1 MNNISDLEREILHSV
16 ELIEKANRL
25 AASQKNEDGSRK
37 PTTKKPRKKQ
47 KLSPE
52 QKKNQKQE
60 QKLVKKVK
68 NKLKDKKYKSRQT
81 GEDLSFNTALNRR
94 HPKAQTDFNRAM
106 DKARGDSDSSK
117 SDGESKGGL
126 SSAQKDIVNRVIS
139 GNRKFDDLSV
149 VEEESL
155 KDALSLLGDIGLAL
169 GIEFGEVEGEVENE
183 EVQKAIKKRK
193 PRSDKGKKR
202 DSYKKRVKKEV
213 LDEMLPDEVKDQVD
227 TESLSDLTEDEVS
240 DTSKVLED
248 RSKERETR
256 SDKGKK
262 RTKKKK
268 PNESDKAINEE
279 PIKIEDT
286 VKGQPLFSQPPHVQ
300 KEVIK
305 ETLGKVIKDTLQTGK
320 GLSSLEK
327 DTKSIQEQINSSIE
341 ALDDLNEGQLESLS
355 ESYEKG
361 SKEVVDILSTGGMDS
376 LREWATKQL
385 DTTPSPN
392 PPATLEEL
400 NNQLSDPK
408 NKKKKKE
415 IEDQIKDLPNAQ
427 KEYASQVGKYLSIKN
442 TIDGVLNDPEFG
454 VRDYPSSGDEI
465 DEGEHEQMVRKEKIK
480 QFNTMEKKQR
490 DEYQGF
496 IGNRIQEL
504 ESKLDDDSLSDEDKS
519 KIEGRLKNVK
529 TTQSALNTVKMKN
542 GEGVIEGYHEVPN
555 NLLEIARSSESDA
568 WDDAITEL
576 STKGSSPE
584 KAKEHMRN
592 VIPDLDTEGFSA
604 VMGGAQGDFGSILE
618 TMEEGFCPASPT
630 NNSKGVGGKK
640 VTQGETCPNPM
651 PDDVRQMLKEYMSD
665 SFVNTMTVEKDS
677 YRDTP
682 KSDKQDKTI
691 KKQKQEAKQ
700 FWKNNKDRFFQNFID
715 GVDNQGNP
723 ISEEEKVAYA
733 EIFRTEWF
741 ESDMKHRVRG
751 GVKIY
756 DNSPRKYDFNQLM
769 EELKKARS
777 IKGPLVK
784 SEKLKGIR
792 EKLQSIFDQ
801 DTTDTTK
808 KASNIFNKPFI
819 GSCYRSGGSKSMLKK
834 SSQYV
839 DYQERS
845 RAFELGMRVYPFLGG
860 NPARSGLVIAIFPAI
875 GMVDVQFPHGASR
888 FPVEDLV
895 VDTSGDYRNIY
906 SDDTIPGGLGTV
918 PVSSKEV
925 KKKANRVAS
934 RYIKNAIYWYKKDR
948 TYRQCKNEEKPC
960 CPKCKTPL
968 GKTVYKR
975 RDGHSEKLLACYTCL
990 FIIKPS
996 DIIGG

>member
-1 MNNISDLEREILHSV
+1 MNNISDLEREILYSV

-25 AASQKNEDGSRK
+25 AANQKNEDGSRK

-52 QKKNQKQE
+52 QKKKQKQD
-60 QKLVKKVK
+60 QKIVKRVK
-68 NKLKDKKYKSRQT
+68 DKLKDRKYKSKQT
-81 GEDLSFNTALNRR
+81 GKELSFNTALSRR
-94 HPKAQTDFNRAM
+94 HPKAETDFNKAM

-117 SDGESKGGL
+117 SDSGSKESL
-126 SSAQKDIVNRVIS
+126 SPAQKDIVNRVLS

-155 KDALSLLGDIGLAL
+155 KNALSLLGGIGLAL
-169 GIEFGEVEGEVENE
+169 GIEFGDVEGEIQNE

-193 PRSDKGKKR
+193 PRSDKGEKR

-213 LDEMLPDEVKDQVD
+213 LDEMLPDEAKDQVD
-227 TESLSDLTEDEVS
+227 TDALSELTDDEVS
-240 DTSKVLED
+240 DTSKVLEG
-248 RSKERETR
+248 RSKTR
-256 SDKGKK
+256 SDKEKK
-262 RTKKKK
+262 EKTKKK
-268 PNESDKAINEE
+268 PNESDKTINED

-300 KEVIK
+300 KEIIK
-305 ETLGKVIKDTLQTGK
+305 ETLGKVIKDTLQTGQ

-341 ALDDLNEGQLESLS
+341 ALDSLNQEQLESLS
-355 ESYEKG
+355 SSYEKG
-361 SKEVVDILSTGGMDS
+361 SKEVVGILSTGGMSS
-376 LREWATKQL
+376 LREWATKQIEK
-385 DTTPSPN
+385 TPN
-392 PPATLEEL
+392 PYPPPTLEEL
-400 NNQLSDPK
+400 NKQLLETK
-408 NKKKKKE
+408 NNKKKKE
-415 IEDQIKDLPNAQ
+415 IEDQIKDLPKAQ
-427 KEYASQVGKYLSIKN
+427 KEYASQVGEYLSIKN

-465 DEGEHEQMVRKEKIK
+465 DEGEHEQMVRKEKVK
-480 QFNTMEKKQR
+480 QFNSMEKGQR
-490 DEYQGF
+490 DEYQRF
-496 IGNRIQEL
+496 IENRVQEL
-504 ESKLDDDSLSDEDKS
+504 ESKLDDDSLSDEDKN

-542 GEGVIEGYHEVPN
+542 GEGVIEGFHEVPD
-555 NLLEIARSSESDA
+555 NLLELARASESDA

-592 VIPDLDTEGFSA
+592 VISDLDTEGFSA

-618 TMEEGFCPASPT
+618 TMEDGFCPSSPT

-677 YRDTP
+677 YRDSP
-682 KSDKQDKTI
+682 KTDKQDKTL
-691 KKQKQEAKQ
+691 KKQKEEAKH
-700 FWKNNKDRFFQNFID
+700 FWKNNKDKFFQNFID

-723 ISEEEKVAYA
+723 IPEEEKVAYA

-751 GVKIY
+751 GIKIY

-769 EELKKARS
+769 EELKKAKS
-777 IKGPLVK
+777 IKGTIEK

-792 EKLQSIFDQ
+792 EKLQAIFDQ
-801 DTTDTTK
+801 DTTDNTK

-819 GSCYRSGGSKSMLKK
+819 GSCYRSGGYKSMLKK

-860 NPARSGLVIAIFPAI
+860 NPSRSGLVIAIFPAI

-934 RYIKNAIYWYKKDR
+934 RYIKNAIYWYQKDR
-948 TYRQCKNEEKPC
+948 TYKQCKNEEKPC

-975 RDGHSEKLLACYTCL
+975 RDGRSEKLLACYTCL

>member
-1 MNNISDLEREILHSV
+1 MNNLSDLEREILYSV
-16 ELIEKANRL
+16 ELIKEANRL
-25 AASQKNEDGSRK
+25 AATQKNEDGSRK

-52 QKKNQKQE
+52 QKKKRKQDQKV
-60 QKLVKKVK
+60 VKRVK
-68 NKLKDKKYKSRQT
+68 DKLKDKKYKSKQT
-81 GEDLSFNTALNRR
+81 GKELSFNTALTRN
-94 HPKAQTDFNRAM
+94 HPKAQTDFNKAM
-106 DKARGDSDSSK
+106 DKARGKSDSSK
-117 SDGESKGGL
+117 SEEGGGKRDL
-126 SSAQKDIVNRVIS
+126 SPSQKDIVNRVIS

-155 KDALSLLGDIGLAL
+155 KSALALLGDIGLAL
-169 GIEFGEVEGEVENE
+169 GIEFGEIEGEVENE

-202 DSYKKRVKKEV
+202 DSYKKRVKKEI
-213 LDEMLPDEVKDQVD
+213 LDEMLPDEAKDQVD
-227 TESLSDLTEDEVS
+227 TEALSDLTEDEVS

-262 RTKKKK
+262 RTKKKPTK
-268 PNESDKAINEE
+268 SDEKTDEILV
-279 PIKIEDT
+279 EDT
-286 VKGQPLFSQPPHVQ
+286 VKGQPLLSQPPHVQ

-305 ETLGKVIKDTLQTGK
+305 ETLGRVIKDTLQTGK

-341 ALDDLNEGQLESLS
+341 ALDNLNEGQLESLS
-355 ESYEKG
+355 ASYEKG
-361 SKEVVDILSTGGMDS
+361 SKEVVDILSTEGMGS

-385 DTTPSPN
+385 ETTPNPSP
-392 PPATLEEL
+392 PPTLEEL
-400 NNQLSDPK
+400 NNQLLETK

-427 KEYASQVGKYLSIKN
+427 KEYASQVGKYLSLKN
-442 TIDGVLNDPEFG
+442 TIDGVVNDPEFG
-454 VRDYPSSGDEI
+454 VRDYPSSGDEV
-465 DEGEHEQMVRKEKIK
+465 DEGEHEQMVRKEKVK
-480 QFNTMEKKQR
+480 QFTTMEKEQR
-490 DEYQGF
+490 DEYKGF
-496 IGNRIQEL
+496 IKNKLQEL
-504 ESKLDDDSLSDEDKS
+504 ESKLDDDSLSEEDKK

-529 TTQSALNTVKMKN
+529 ATESALNTVRMKN
-542 GEGVIEGYHEVPN
+542 GEGVIEGYHEVPDS
-555 NLLEIARSSESDA
+555 LLELARETSSDA

-592 VIPDLDTEGFSA
+592 VISDLDQEGFSS
-604 VMGGAQGDFGSILE
+604 VMGGATGDFGSILE
-618 TMEEGFCPASPT
+618 TMEEGFCPATPT

-651 PDDVRQMLKEYMSD
+651 PDDIRKMLKEYMSD

-677 YRDTP
+677 YRDSP
-682 KSDKQDKTI
+682 KSDKTEKI
-691 KKQKQEAKQ
+691 LKKQKQEAKH
-700 FWKNNKDRFFQNFID
+700 FWKENKDKFFQNFID

-723 ISEEEKVAYA
+723 IPEEEKVAYA
-733 EIFRTEWF
+733 EVFRTEWF
-741 ESDMKHRVRG
+741 ESDMKNRVRG
-751 GVKIY
+751 GIKIY
-756 DNSPRKYDFNQLM
+756 DDSPRKYDFNQLM

-777 IKGPLVK
+777 IKGISEK
-784 SEKLKGIR
+784 AEKLKGIR
-792 EKLQSIFDQ
+792 EKLQAIFDQ
-801 DTTDTTK
+801 DTTGDNK

-860 NPARSGLVIAIFPAI
+860 NPARSGVVIAIFPAI

-918 PVSSKEV
+918 PVSSKAV

-948 TYRQCKNEEKPC
+948 TYRQCKHEEKPC

-975 RDGHSEKLLACYTCL
+975 RDGRSEKLLACYTCL